1 MTLRRVGQWWLRNG
15 RIRRTASAWLA
26 LNLTLL
32 MFACASPPVVP
43 SEQEPVHLTVT
54 TQPVL
59 SFAPYYIAQA
69 EGYFADE
76 GLEVE
81 FVEMEGEE
89 ATPLLIQGDLDVIVG
104 FGVYYLNAIAR
115 GAELKVVAD
124 KGHIGTTGCSSGAVL
139 VRRELFESGEL
150 DSVAELKGRTMQIR
164 PVSIEEYYLEKL
176 LQPAGLTADDLV
188 LTDMPRPAELEAM
201 AQGTIDL
208 FMGSEPWTT
217 RHLQTG
223 NAVLWVP
230 YNDLVPGEQH
240 ATIVYGPSLLETNPD
255 AGRRFMVAY
264 LRGVRQYNEGKTKR
278 NLEILAESSG
288 LDEELLQAACWFYIY
303 DDGHVNV
310 QSLLDF
316 QEWAVGKGYLD
327 SVVPEEQ
334 FYDPSFIDYANQALS
349 TPDQ

>member
-1 MTLRRVGQWWLRNG
+1 MV
-15 RIRRTASAWLA
+15 
-26 LNLTLL
+26 
-32 MFACASPPVVP
+32 ACESPPVVP
-43 SEQEPVHLTVT
+43 SEQEPVHLVVT

-69 EGYFADE
+69 EGYFAEE

-81 FVEMEGEE
+81 FVEMQGGE
-89 ATPLLIQGDLDVIVG
+89 ATPLLIQGELDVMVG
-104 FGVYYLNAIAR
+104 FGAYYLNAMAR
-115 GAELKVVAD
+115 GADIKVVAD

-139 VRRELFESGEL
+139 VRRQLFETGEV
-150 DSVAELKGRTMQIR
+150 DTVAELEGRSVQII
-164 PVSIEEYYLEKL
+164 SASMEEYYLEKL
-176 LQPAGLTADDLV
+176 LEPTGLTAEDMV
-188 LTDMPRPAELEAM
+188 LTDMPQPAELEAM

-217 RHLQTG
+217 RHVQTG
-223 NAVLWVP
+223 NAVLWIP

-240 ATIVYGPSLLETNPD
+240 ATVVYGPSLLEANPD

-264 LRGVRQYNEGKTKR
+264 LRGVRQYNEGKTER
-278 NLEILAESSG
+278 NLEIMAEFSG

-316 QEWAVGKGYLD
+316 QQWAVGKGYLD
-327 SVVPEEQ
+327 SVVPPDQ
-334 FYDPSFIDYANQALS
+334 FYDPSFIEYANQVLGTS
-349 TPDQ
+349 GQ